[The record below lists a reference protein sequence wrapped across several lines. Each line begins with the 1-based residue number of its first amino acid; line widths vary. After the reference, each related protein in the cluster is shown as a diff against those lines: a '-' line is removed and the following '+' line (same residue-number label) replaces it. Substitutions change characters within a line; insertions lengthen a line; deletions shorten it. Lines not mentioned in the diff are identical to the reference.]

1 MTAVESYDWPGFK
14 KERKKSFILYNLGIL
29 RISRHLSDNYYLKNL
44 SELRSG
50 VSCLVTSTQA
60 NDFFLLNSYLSFV
73 FSITHS
79 FILMLLGT

>member
-29 RISRHLSDNYYLKNL
+29 RLSRHLSDNYYLKNL

-60 NDFFLLNSYLSFV
+60 NDFFLLNPYLSFV